1 MLVSTCC
8 NAVITNSDYDLCP
21 ECLEHTDFEKECE
34 EDEDEEMCS
43 HCSGTGE
50 GQYDGSRC
58 NVCNGSGGGNS
69 KTDSFTRELRLLIK
83 KSKQND

>member
-8 NAVITNSDYDLCP
+8 GAVILNSDYDLCP
-21 ECLEHTDFEKECE
+21 ECLEHTDFEKEF

-58 NVCNGSGGGNS
+58 NVCNGSGGRNS

-83 KSKQND
+83 KEKQND